1 MHSLLKGV
9 LDLLYPPRCE
19 ACGGLRR
26 DPLCDDCRA
35 AVERIE
41 PPMCELCGVPL
52 DPLAHAAPQCSDC
65 RGRRRGFSIARSAA
79 YYSGPMVEAI
89 RRFKYHCQM
98 VTWRPLGE
106 IMVEALENGAAALDP
121 DSIDVVSAVPL
132 HEARLKE
139 RGFNQSELLAEAV
152 ADAIGKPLKWLL
164 RKARP
169 TMPQVDLPRRSRPAN
184 VRDAFQP
191 RLQEVI
197 AGQRVLLIDDLFTT
211 GATLTECARVLR
223 RADAAE
229 VRAFTLARGIP
240 QWRRAAADVAAAG
253 GQRVN

>member
-1 MHSLLKGV
+1 MHPLVQGV

-26 DPLCDDCRA
+26 DSLCDDCLA

-41 PPMCELCGVPL
+41 PPVCELCGVPF
-52 DPLAHAAPQCSDC
+52 DPLAKAAPQCADC

-79 YYSGPMVEAI
+79 YYSGPVVDAV

-98 VTWRPLGE
+98 VLWRPLGRL
-106 IMVEALENGAAALDP
+106 MVGALQNGAAALDIET
-121 DSIDVVSAVPL
+121 IDVVSPVPL
-132 HEARLKE
+132 HESRLSE

-152 ADAIGKPLKWLL
+152 AGAAGKPLKRLL
-164 RKARP
+164 VKTRA
-169 TMPQVDLPRRSRPAN
+169 TLPQVDLPRKSRPAN
-184 VRDAFQP
+184 VRDAFEP

-197 AGQRVLLIDDLFTT
+197 AGERILLIDDLFTT
-211 GATLTECARVLR
+211 GATLSECARALR
-223 RADAAE
+223 RAEARE

-240 QWRRAAADVAAAG
+240 QWRRAAAALAASDRRG
-253 GQRVN
+253 